1 LEVEESNKDPTDC
14 IIIPKPSK
22 KTKLSSSSSKVDLM
36 STSLVLLPSDNPT
49 EDNSTESYEVESLSQ
64 FMGLSPSIK
73 PTNSDLIDEL
83 CVYITMVDDVSSLE

>member
-36 STSLVLLPSDNPT
+36 STSLVLLSSDNPT

-83 CVYITMVDDVSSLE
+83 CIYITMVDDVSSLE